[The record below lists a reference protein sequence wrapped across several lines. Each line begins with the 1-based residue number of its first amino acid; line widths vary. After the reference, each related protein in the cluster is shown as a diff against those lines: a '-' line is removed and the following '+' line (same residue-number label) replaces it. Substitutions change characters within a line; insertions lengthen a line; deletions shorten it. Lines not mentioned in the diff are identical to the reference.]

1 MFKVGDRVWWTKYK
15 ILCEVA
21 DIKYSENG
29 TPFEW
34 IIDTPGFK
42 GIRFDLFRIKEI
54 TQTADSMFEEL
65 GYEKEEDLKNDR
77 IIYRWR
83 DSLETIFS
91 LKEKE
96 MWLER
101 IGDMSGE
108 YILEIKEHLAIHQK
122 LIELGWVE

>member
-1 MFKVGDRVWWTKYK
+1 MKNYKVGDRVWFNHNKEYVK
-15 ILCEVA
+15 VVA
-21 DIKYSENG
+21 
-29 TPFEW
+29 TPP
-34 IIDTPGFK
+34 IK
-42 GIRFDLFRIKEI
+42 GIVICQFDNGQHHKISIDDLHE
-54 TQTADSMFEEL
+54 TADSMFEAL

-108 YILEIKEHLAIHQK
+108 YILEIKEHQAIHQK
-122 LIELGWVE
+122 LIELGWIE

>member
-1 MFKVGDRVWWTKYK
+1 MFKVGDRVWLKEQKKVAEISLITKPHSTQYYMK
-15 ILCEVA
+15 
-21 DIKYSENG
+21 DMQG
-29 TPFEW
+29 FWFE
-34 IIDTPGFK
+34 D
-42 GIRFDLFRIKEI
+42 EI
-54 TQTADSMFEEL
+54 TQSADSMFEEL

-122 LIELGWVE
+122 LIELGWIE